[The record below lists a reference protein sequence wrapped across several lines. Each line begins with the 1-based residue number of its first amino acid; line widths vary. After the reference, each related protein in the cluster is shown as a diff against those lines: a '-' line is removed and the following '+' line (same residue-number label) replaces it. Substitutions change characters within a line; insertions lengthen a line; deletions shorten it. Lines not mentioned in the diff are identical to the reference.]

1 MTFKDSRILGAWCPE
16 CGPQQFVDEDALCR
30 ICGATTTGDGANE
43 ALKNAVLV
51 KGLKKAAERWL
62 EAGEGGDARRAK
74 DAKALMARTVMQR
87 LVTRFKL
94 TRAKR

>member
-1 MTFKDSRILGAWCPE
+1 MSFKDSLILGAWCPE
-16 CGPQQFVDEDALCR
+16 CGPQLFVDEDGLCR

-43 ALKNAVLV
+43 ALKNAVMV
-51 KGLKKAAERWL
+51 MELKQAAERWL
-62 EAGEGGDARRAK
+62 EAGVYADKRRAK
-74 DAKALMARTVMQR
+74 DAQALMARTVMQR